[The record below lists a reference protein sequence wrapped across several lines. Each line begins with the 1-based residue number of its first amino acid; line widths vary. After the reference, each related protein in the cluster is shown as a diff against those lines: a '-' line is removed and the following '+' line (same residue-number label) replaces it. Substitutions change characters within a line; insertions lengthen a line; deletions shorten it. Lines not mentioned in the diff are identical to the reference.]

1 MRILLDQDIPIG
13 VRRILSAHDVRS
25 AFQMGWAQLN
35 NGDLLDAAEHAGF
48 DALVTADQNMVFQQ
62 NLAGRNIAV
71 VVLSTNFWPTILA
84 QPEPLRRAIANAAPG
99 AFTLATFGRGRQTRR
114 PPSPTC

>member
-25 AFQMGWAQLN
+25 AFQMGWARLN
-35 NGDLLDAAEHAGF
+35 NSNLLDAAEQAGF
-48 DALVTADQNMVFQQ
+48 EALVTADQNMVFQQ

-71 VVLSTNFWPTILA
+71 IVLSTNFWPTILA
-84 QPEPLRRAIANAAPG
+84 QPQTLRRAIANASPG
-99 AFTLATFGRGRQTRR
+99 NFTLARFGRTRR
-114 PPSPTC
+114 RRPAAPTC